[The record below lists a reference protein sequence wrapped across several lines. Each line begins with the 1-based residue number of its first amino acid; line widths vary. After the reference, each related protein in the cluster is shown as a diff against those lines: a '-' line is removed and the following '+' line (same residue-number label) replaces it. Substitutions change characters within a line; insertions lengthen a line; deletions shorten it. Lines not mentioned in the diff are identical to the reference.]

1 MQKIRNTG
9 LLIIW
14 LLLIG
19 SCTQQQ
25 IQTKHIYTMSDSTTT
40 EIAILG
46 GGCFWCVEAVMQRLK
61 GVNHVEPGYTGG
73 QVIDPS
79 YNEVCAGTTGH
90 AEVVRV
96 YFDTD
101 SISFQEILEVFMTT
115 HDPTT
120 LNRQGADMGTQYRS
134 AIFYTNT
141 GQKEIAS
148 SVLLNLAPL
157 FESPIVTKLEPL
169 ETFYVAEAYHHNYY
183 NNNPTQGYCNAVINP
198 KLIKL
203 RNKHSDKLKTN

>member
-73 QVIDPS
+73 QVINPS

>member
-1 MQKIRNTG
+1 MQQIINTG
-9 LLIIW
+9 LLLIW
-14 LLLIG
+14 LLLIE
-19 SCTQQQ
+19 SCTQKQ
-25 IQTKHIYTMSDSTTT
+25 IQTKHTYTMSEKTTT

-61 GVNHVEPGYTGG
+61 GVSHVEPGYTGG
-73 QVIDPS
+73 HVINPS

-134 AIFYTNT
+134 AIFYVDST
-141 GQKEIAS
+141 QKQIANDVIIQLS
-148 SVLLNLAPL
+148 PL
-157 FESPIVTKLEPL
+157 FDNPIVTEVEPL
-169 ETFYVAEAYHHNYY
+169 GTFYVAEAYHHNYY

-203 RNKHSDKLKTN
+203 RNKHSDKLK

>member
-73 QVIDPS
+73 QVINPS

-169 ETFYVAEAYHHNYY
+169 ETFYIAEAYHHNYY